1 VTNNRP
7 CHILIGNEY
16 WDFLGGDNIFD
27 ELLELFD
34 KVGKNY
40 KEKIKEKIQQVARD
54 KMQY

>member
-1 VTNNRP
+1 MTNNRP